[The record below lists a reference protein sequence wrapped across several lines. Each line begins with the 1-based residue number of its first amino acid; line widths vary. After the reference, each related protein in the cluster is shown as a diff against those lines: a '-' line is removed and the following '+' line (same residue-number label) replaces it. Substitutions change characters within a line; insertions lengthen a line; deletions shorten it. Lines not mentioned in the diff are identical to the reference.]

1 MRQEARG
8 FTLIELMVT
17 LAVMAVLLGIGV
29 PSFQRLQQ
37 STRTSTA
44 FHLLTTS
51 LALARLSAVKSNAPV
66 SVCPSRDGRH
76 CRGDTVW
83 DDGWIVFAD
92 PEKNGQPDSETA
104 VLQRI
109 DGIGE
114 GLALRSTGGRKL
126 VRFTPDGW
134 AYGSNLSV
142 RLCVEKKA
150 ELLGMVVVNNAG
162 RPRTERPHEVK
173 PCPFLL

>member
-17 LAVMAVLLGIGV
+17 LAVMAVLMGIGV

-37 STRTSTA
+37 STRTVTT

-51 LALARLSAVKSNAPV
+51 LALARMAAVRSNAPV
-66 SVCPSRDGRH
+66 SVCPSSDGRY

-92 PEKNGQPDSETA
+92 PGKNGQPDSQTV

-109 DGIGE
+109 DGIGG
-114 GLALRSTGGRKL
+114 GLALRSTDGRKL

-142 RLCVEKKA
+142 RLCTEKKA

-162 RPRTERPHEVK
+162 RRRRVRPDGAK